1 METVLYS
8 INSKKRYNLRMG
20 TRIFNSIYG
29 LILISF
35 GIFLIPKESD
45 LILHFAV
52 ILLGFLSLLY
62 GTIGKELLLT
72 HDYLILDSTGIKIKR
87 SFEFASKIKLSSVT
101 YIKFIQTGFEITY
114 KDFVK
119 DYDLSWL
126 TLEEVQMFK
135 SKLQDYCRL
144 NKIGIE

>member
-1 METVLYS
+1 METVHYS
-8 INSKKRYNLRMG
+8 VNSKKRYNLRMG

-29 LILISF
+29 LILITI
-35 GIFLIPKESD
+35 GIFLIPKESS
-45 LILHFAV
+45 LILYIAV
-52 ILLGFLSLLY
+52 IILGFISLLY

-72 HDYLILDSTGIKIKR
+72 HDYLVFDSTSIKIKR
-87 SFEFASKIKLSSVT
+87 SFEFASKIKLSAVT
-101 YIKFIQTGFEITY
+101 YIKFTPAGFEITY

-119 DYDLSWL
+119 DYDLSGL
-126 TLEEVQMFK
+126 KPEEFQMLK